1 MLCFLVHIC
10 VPCLLWFRLP
20 ALRLIGLK
28 RVLNVFTLY
37 SWMTPFCI
45 SLGGGS
51 QETLTPEELLSFTV
65 AAVTALGGALG
76 TVKRR
81 EAINILIHANC
92 EWNTQ
97 CTRKMQCCEQICYVK
112 KSDKISR
119 VFFLFV
125 FSPSSVVRTSNV
137 RLSLPWNS
145 SKYGRILI
153 SYSVPLNKLLRT
165 VLRSDGELMSC
176 RSQDPP
182 LGR

>member
-119 VFFLFV
+119 VFVCLFSHLLQSFAPVTSGCPCPGIHQNMDGSWSHIQFL
-125 FSPSSVVRTSNV
+125 
-137 RLSLPWNS
+137 
-145 SKYGRILI
+145 
-153 SYSVPLNKLLRT
+153 
-165 VLRSDGELMSC
+165 
-176 RSQDPP
+176 
-182 LGR
+182 